1 MSGAVRRG
9 MAKGK
14 GMGKGMGKGNGKG
27 MCALI
32 VTVGVACGGRNLRD
46 PARVDGDDAVVKVR
60 TAVKDAS
67 LWVDGRFIGP
77 IGGLS
82 GGVALEPGKH
92 RFELRHDEYWS
103 HYEELD
109 LAARQRVVLDV
120 ELAPV
125 LP

>member
-1 MSGAVRRG
+1 MRAGRATW
-9 MAKGK
+9 A
-14 GMGKGMGKGNGKG
+14 
-27 MCALI
+27 ALAFAF
-32 VTVGVACGGRNLRD
+32 VAACGGQRRD
-46 PARVDGDDAVVKVR
+46 PSKPDGDDAIVKLR
-60 TAVKDAS
+60 TDVKDAS

-82 GGVALEPGKH
+82 GGIAIEPGKH
-92 RFELRHDEYWS
+92 RFELRHDDYFS

-109 LAARQRVVLDV
+109 LAPRQTVQLDI

>member
-1 MSGAVRRG
+1 MVVAV
-9 MAKGK
+9 MAS
-14 GMGKGMGKGNGKG
+14 
-27 MCALI
+27 AA
-32 VTVGVACGGRNLRD
+32 ACGGANLRD

-103 HYEELD
+103 HFEELD
-109 LAARQRVVLDV
+109 LAARQRVVMDV

>member
-1 MSGAVRRG
+1 MRAT
-9 MAKGK
+9 A
-14 GMGKGMGKGNGKG
+14 
-27 MCALI
+27 ALAIATI
-32 VTVGVACGGRNLRD
+32 VLAACGGTMRD
-46 PARVDGDDAVVKVR
+46 PSKPDDDDAVVR
-60 TAVKDAS
+60 VKTPVPDAS

-77 IGGLS
+77 VGGLR

-109 LAARQRVVLDV
+109 LAPRQQVQLDI
-120 ELAPV
+120 EMAPV

>member
-1 MSGAVRRG
+1 MRTTHALALAAMAVN
-9 MAKGK
+9 AIA
-14 GMGKGMGKGNGKG
+14 
-27 MCALI
+27 CAG
-32 VTVGVACGGRNLRD
+32 TARD
-46 PARVDGDDAVVKVR
+46 PSKPDADDAVVRVR

-77 IGGLS
+77 IGGLR

-92 RFELRHDEYWS
+92 RFELRHDEYFS

-109 LAARQRVVLDV
+109 LAPRQEVQLDV
-120 ELAPV
+120 EMAPI

>member
-1 MSGAVRRG
+1 MSAGRAQTHALALAVIAASAIG
-9 MAKGK
+9 
-14 GMGKGMGKGNGKG
+14 
-27 MCALI
+27 
-32 VTVGVACGGRNLRD
+32 CGGNLRD
-46 PARVDGDDAVVKVR
+46 PSRPDADDAVVRVR

-77 IGGLS
+77 IGGLA

-109 LAARQRVVLDV
+109 LAPKQQVQLDV
-120 ELAPV
+120 ELAPI

>member
-1 MSGAVRRG
+1 MTKTMQALAMLVAAAMS
-9 MAKGK
+9 
-14 GMGKGMGKGNGKG
+14 
-27 MCALI
+27 
-32 VTVGVACGGRNLRD
+32 TACGGKLQD
-46 PARVDGDDAVVKVR
+46 PSRPDADDAVVRVR
-60 TAVKDAS
+60 TTVKDAS

-77 IGGLS
+77 IGGLK

-109 LAARQRVVLDV
+109 LAPRQTVQLDI

>member
-1 MSGAVRRG
+1 VR
-9 MAKGK
+9 A
-14 GMGKGMGKGNGKG
+14 
-27 MCALI
+27 ALAI
-32 VTVGVACGGRNLRD
+32 AALALALAACGGTMRD
-46 PARVDGDDAVVKVR
+46 PSKPDDDDAVVRVK

-77 IGGLS
+77 IGGLR

-103 HYEELD
+103 HYEELV
-109 LAARQRVVLDV
+109 LAPKQQVQLDI
-120 ELAPV
+120 EMAPV

>member
-1 MSGAVRRG
+1 MKLALLLVTL
-9 MAKGK
+9 AA
-14 GMGKGMGKGNGKG
+14 
-27 MCALI
+27 CAG
-32 VTVGVACGGRNLRD
+32 TARD
-46 PARVDGDDAVVKVR
+46 PSKPDADDAVVRVR

-92 RFELRHDEYWS
+92 RFELRHDEYFS

-109 LAARQRVVLDV
+109 LAPQQQVQLDV
-120 ELAPV
+120 EMAPI